1 MLLPQSITQLGAA
14 SGPLLSSLSSTS
26 LLASKA
32 ANAACVDVRNCFNLP
47 SNVFEDGAG
56 SMAGGSGFEGGGLI
70 FLAVC
75 FFLAGI
81 VRDSFD
87 DSTRDEASADAAAI
101 AHPSAISKPGAASER
116 KKKQI
121 FGWLHVRDVYSLP
134 TYAELQTACHF
145 VGKGVGD
152 HEGYEMYLC
161 ATDKPSDSS
170 LGLCEMNQEF
180 TNHYAK
186 DHPGAKVHLCRGGPV
201 AGA

>member
-1 MLLPQSITQLGAA
+1 MLLPQSIVQLGAA
-14 SGPLLSSLSSTS
+14 SGPLLSSSTS
-26 LLASKA
+26 LLAST
-32 ANAACVDVRNCFNLP
+32 ANAACVDVRNCFDLP
-47 SNVFEDGAG
+47 SNVFEEGAG
-56 SMAGGSGFEGGGLI
+56 SMVGGGSGFEGGGLI

-75 FFLAGI
+75 FFLAGV

-87 DSTRDEASADAAAI
+87 DSTPDEGSADAAAI
-101 AHPSAISKPGAASER
+101 VHPSAISKPGASTER

-134 TYAELQTACHF
+134 TYQELLTACHF
-145 VGKGVGD
+145 VGNGVGD

-161 ATDKPSDSS
+161 ASDKPSDSS
-170 LGLCEMNQEF
+170 LSLCEMNQEF

-201 AGA
+201 PGA